1 MQANTSSN
9 GASATTP
16 LLHEEA
22 AAAAGATFHGEEEDR
37 NRGGGDGG
45 WWRKVL
51 VFDVE
56 EAKNQ
61 VLFSLPMI
69 LTNVFYYSIP
79 LVSVMFAGHL
89 GQLQL
94 AGATLANSWATVTGF
109 AFMTGL
115 SGSLETLCGQGFG
128 AKEYRMLGIYLQAS
142 CITSFLFSIVVSICW
157 FYTEPILILLQQD
170 PDISKTAA
178 LYMRYLIPSLF
189 AYGIIQNILRFLQT
203 QSIVMPL
210 VFLSALPMAL
220 HFGIVYALVHLT
232 SLGFKGAPLA
242 ASVSLWISM
251 LLLAVYVIYS
261 KKFKPTWQGFSS
273 ESFSFIL
280 SNLKLALPSA
290 AMVCLEYWAFEILV
304 FLAGLMPNAELTT
317 SLIAMCVNTE
327 TIAYMITYGL
337 SAAASTRVSNELGS
351 GNLDRAKSAMLVT
364 LKLSVLLALTFVLA
378 LAFGHNIWAG
388 FFNDSPEI
396 IEKFASLTPFLA
408 ISITFDSVQGVLSG
422 VVRGCGWQHLAVYA
436 NLATFYFIGM
446 PIAGFLGFKLNL
458 QAKGL
463 WTGLICGLSMQ
474 ASTLLLIT
482 LCRNWKDLRNLPQLV
497 VLNVSC
503 SKLSELPAAIGE
515 LQMLKSLDV
524 SFNSI
529 LKIPEAIGDQQFHS
543 RV

>member
-9 GASATTP
+9 GATATTP
-16 LLHEEA
+16 LLREEA
-22 AAAAGATFHGEEEDR
+22 AAAAGVTFHGEEEDR
-37 NRGGGDGG
+37 NRGGGDDS
-45 WWRKVL
+45 WWREVL

-89 GQLQL
+89 GHLQL

-128 AKEYRMLGIYLQAS
+128 AKEYRML
-142 CITSFLFSIVVSICW
+142 
-157 FYTEPILILLQQD
+157 
-170 PDISKTAA
+170 A
-178 LYMRYLIPSLF
+178 LYMRYLIPGLF
-189 AYGIIQNILRFLQT
+189 AYGVIQNILRFLQT

-210 VFLSALPMAL
+210 VFLSVLPMAL

-251 LLLAVYVIYS
+251 LLLGMYVICS
-261 KKFKPTWQGFSS
+261 KKFEPTWQVFSS

-280 SNLKLALPSA
+280 SNLELALPSA
-290 AMVCLEYWAFEILV
+290 AMVC
-304 FLAGLMPNAELTT
+304 
-317 SLIAMCVNTE
+317 VNTE
-327 TIAYMITYGL
+327 MIAYMITYGL
-337 SAAASTRVSNELGS
+337 SAAAREIENLYMLIDSTRVSNELGS
-351 GNLDRAKSAMLVT
+351 GNLGRAKSAMLVT

-388 FFNDSPEI
+388 FFSDSPEI

-408 ISITFDSVQGVLSG
+408 ISITFDSVQGVLSVG
-422 VVRGCGWQHLAVYA
+422 TWQHLAVYA

-474 ASTLLLIT
+474 VIIDNVVQKLEYGYCSNADQVIFQALFLFLI
-482 LCRNWKDLRNLPQLV
+482 K
-497 VLNVSC
+497 
-503 SKLSELPAAIGE
+503 K
-515 LQMLKSLDV
+515 
-524 SFNSI
+524 
-529 LKIPEAIGDQQFHS
+529 
-543 RV
+543 